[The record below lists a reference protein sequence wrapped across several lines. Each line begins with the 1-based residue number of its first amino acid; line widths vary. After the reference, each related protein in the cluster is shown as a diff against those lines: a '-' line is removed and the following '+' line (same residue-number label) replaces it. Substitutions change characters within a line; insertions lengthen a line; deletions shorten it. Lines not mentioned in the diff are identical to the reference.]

1 MIDDSNRDDIARY
14 IAAHVADAL
23 EDMGLS
29 PTVTEEV
36 YALVYERVMNAPDW
50 DQWTTE
56 VLEEL
61 GVLTLVDQELG
72 TDTDSGGEDGDT
84 ETGDVLRGTGIPLH

>member
-1 MIDDSNRDDIARY
+1 MIDDSNRDDLARY

-23 EDMGLS
+23 EDMGFT
-29 PTVTEEV
+29 PTVTEEI
-36 YALVYERVMNAPDW
+36 YALVYERVMESPDW
-50 DQWTTE
+50 DQWTSE

-61 GVLTLVDQELG
+61 GVLTLVDQEL
-72 TDTDSGGEDGDT
+72 DTDSGGEDGDT